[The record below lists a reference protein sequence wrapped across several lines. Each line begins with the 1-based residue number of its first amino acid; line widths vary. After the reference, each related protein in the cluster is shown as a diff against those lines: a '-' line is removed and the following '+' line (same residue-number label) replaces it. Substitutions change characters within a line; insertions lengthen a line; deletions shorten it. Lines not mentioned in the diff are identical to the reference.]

1 MRKNYGKI
9 VPINAA
15 LAPVGPRI
23 NTLGKFGPALHNN
36 FSAHCAHALIVLLF
50 PVPVPPWTINQICEL
65 VFLLSCSYPSPQ
77 VQPFKMTLQCGQWN
91 VDTNHNAKKG
101 LHLHMT
107 RWQMNRNK
115 RCRNPFTP
123 FWIQVMFSVFRGL
136 KYDDIKPNHA
146 KKSKN
151 AQKIAKAQKAQNFTT
166 LHCNAQ

>member
-65 VFLLSCSYPSPQ
+65 VLTIEVSGIVNFLQNLIISCSTIMCSGRSALAISSLSSSALWSGNDFRFFSLF
-77 VQPFKMTLQCGQWN
+77 VKIVFFKFCVRRIIDMTCSSFSLGVGHPVLPRFLPW
-91 VDTNHNAKKG
+91 TG
-101 LHLHMT
+101 L
-107 RWQMNRNK
+107 
-115 RCRNPFTP
+115 
-123 FWIQVMFSVFRGL
+123 
-136 KYDDIKPNHA
+136 
-146 KKSKN
+146 
-151 AQKIAKAQKAQNFTT
+151 T
-166 LHCNAQ
+166 LSLCLFLT